1 MCCRACSGYDSCQTR
16 GKLRDDD
23 CCPECR
29 YFESC
34 MEEPEAEERRTAGHQ
49 PQRRR

>member
-1 MCCRACSGYDSCQTR
+1 MCCRACSGYDHCLAK
-16 GKLRDDD
+16 GKVRDDD

-34 MEEPEAEERRTAGHQ
+34 MEESEEDDVRPAGHQ
-49 PQRRR
+49 PRRKR